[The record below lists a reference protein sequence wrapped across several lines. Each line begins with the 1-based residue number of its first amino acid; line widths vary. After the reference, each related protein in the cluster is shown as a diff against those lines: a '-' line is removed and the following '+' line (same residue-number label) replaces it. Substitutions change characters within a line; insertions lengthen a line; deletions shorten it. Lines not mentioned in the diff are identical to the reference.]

1 MKKTLKVYV
10 LHMKKLEARI
20 SRIMELLCRCYFVE
34 DIEVITSENSDLKFS
49 ALAEKR
55 KCLPQD
61 FDVREFTTSEKS
73 LYQKH
78 FRAMKKISN
87 DSQPAMILEDD
98 VIFEPKNLDI
108 FVQQYF
114 KFAERHDCVFFGTG
128 CGLRLQGAGFIKNE
142 NRLKSKCTDSFII
155 TPEASR
161 VFVENMTT
169 EGAHTA
175 IDWEMNYI
183 FLKYNMDVYWY
194 EPGVV
199 YQGSQTGLY
208 SSEIKQK

>member
-20 SRIMELLCRCYFVE
+20 TQLMQLLCKCYFVE
-34 DIEVITSENSDLKFS
+34 DIEVITSESSELRFS
-49 ALAEKR
+49 SIPEKR
-55 KCLPQD
+55 KCLPPD
-61 FDVREFTTSEKS
+61 FDAREFTTSEKS

-78 FRAMKKISN
+78 FRAMQKISTS
-87 DSQPAMILEDD
+87 SQPAIILEDD
-98 VIFEPKNLDI
+98 VIFEPQRLDL

-114 KFAERHDCVFFGTG
+114 NFRESHDCVFFGTG
-128 CGLRLQGAGFIKNE
+128 CNLRLDGTGFVKNE

-155 TPEASR
+155 TPEAAR
-161 VFVENMTT
+161 VFVQNMTD

-183 FLKYNMDVYWY
+183 FIKHNMNVHWY

-199 YQGSQTGLY
+199 YQGSQCGLY
-208 SSEIKQK
+208 GSEIKQK